1 MMPPPSPGAP
11 PSQVSAEEEEV
22 RPPLQSKAA
31 GLPGPMLVGGTGR
44 GGNSRLPAGSQS
56 ESTWA
61 GTGAGVR
68 TPRRGSAQPC
78 QHWDPEAG
86 DRVQP
91 PCSQASSQV
100 GAVVRYLPP
109 PWGGG
114 TGPRA
119 WALPGTWKM
128 PVPWFLLSL
137 ALGRSPV
144 VLSLERLVGPQD
156 VARCSPVSLGP
167 WEGWRL
173 LRIWFVSH

>member
-1 MMPPPSPGAP
+1 MRSPASTGTPRLGTESSLPAHRRVAKWEQWCGVCPPP
-11 PSQVSAEEEEV
+11 
-22 RPPLQSKAA
+22 R
-31 GLPGPMLVGGTGR
+31 
-44 GGNSRLPAGSQS
+44 
-56 ESTWA
+56 
-61 GTGAGVR
+61 
-68 TPRRGSAQPC
+68 
-78 QHWDPEAG
+78 
-86 DRVQP
+86 
-91 PCSQASSQV
+91 
-100 GAVVRYLPP
+100 
-109 PWGGG
+109 GGG

-119 WALPGTWKM
+119 WVLPGTWKM